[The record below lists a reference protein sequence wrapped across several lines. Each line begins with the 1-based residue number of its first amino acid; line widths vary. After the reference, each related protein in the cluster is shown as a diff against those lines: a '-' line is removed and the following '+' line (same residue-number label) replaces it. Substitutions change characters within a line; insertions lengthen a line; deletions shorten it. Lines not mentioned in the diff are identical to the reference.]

1 MAILIRPAELGAR
14 QPAGQSK
21 TGSLGKALF
30 MQEFT
35 DLAVSFCEE
44 DYVITLYL
52 AEFVNALTNVTY
64 GMSSKLGV

>member
-1 MAILIRPAELGAR
+1 LTAILIRPAELGVR

-21 TGSLGKALF
+21 TGSLGKCF

-64 GMSSKLGV
+64 GMS